1 MKTVV
6 FGATGYL
13 GSHVA
18 EQLAQA
24 GHEAVCV
31 VRDTSDTAFLD
42 TLPVAVVRENFD
54 DQRALS
60 SHIPAGAAVIN
71 CVADT
76 RMHVSD
82 DARRVVET
90 DLTSRLFC
98 AAQDAGAKRFIQLS
112 TVMIYGFDR
121 PATAIDETYPVKP
134 YYSYSRIARERE
146 DALFNLQPDSG
157 VELVILRPSNTLG
170 KRDTSALPALL
181 AGHEK
186 GNFAVIGGGD
196 WHYSCTDA
204 RDVGRAMVHLLAVPV
219 SGPEIFLV
227 AAYDTTWLAVKEAL
241 DTLLGRKTKLLNI
254 PKGFAM
260 ALGWLMEKLYPY
272 GKNPPLTRFSVE
284 VLSTHT
290 LFDDSKLRAT
300 GFEPRYSLEETLSDA
315 LDK

>member
-1 MKTVV
+1 MSLPLPKNELPKSIRRFANPEAPEAARTMAARGLVPV
-6 FGATGYL
+6 KGDDL
-13 GSHVA
+13 VA
-18 EQLAQA
+18 MLVQLAHDPVSAVSTQA
-24 GHEAVCV
+24 K
-31 VRDTSDTAFLD
+31 D
-42 TLPVAVVRENFD
+42 TL
-54 DQRALS
+54 L
-60 SHIPAGAAVIN
+60 
-71 CVADT
+71 
-76 RMHVSD
+76 
-82 DARRVVET
+82 
-90 DLTSRLFC
+90 
-98 AAQDAGAKRFIQLS
+98 
-112 TVMIYGFDR
+112 
-121 PATAIDETYPVKP
+121 
-134 YYSYSRIARERE
+134 
-146 DALFNLQPDSG
+146 NLQPDSG

-186 GNFAVIGGGD
+186 GSFAVIGGGD

-204 RDVGRAMVHLLAVPV
+204 RDVGRAMVHLLTVPV

-227 AAYDTTWLAVKEAL
+227 AAYNTTWLAVKEAL